1 MDYIKLT
8 QEKLSVDEASILAT
22 HPSCGAISLFV
33 GTTRNTFQGKDVVR
47 LEYESYIEM
56 AEKEMKSLCKV
67 ARKKWPLKHIVIHH
81 RLGLVPVKEASV
93 IIAVSSEH
101 RRESLD
107 AVSYLIDS
115 LKAKVPIWKKEIYTD
130 GNSDWKKNKEC
141 VWMKTEESTD
151 NNNGGDEICNNSKKR
166 SVSNVG
172 EMNNEPAAKKIKKE
186 FVAEPGSPK
195 DHDSSVAKTFQEVT
209 VKNELIPDEEAS
221 VRKPKDSHVIDK
233 NYVQIVA
240 SKEELYRRIS
250 AFQQRKRDELDVL
263 NVQEFCTLSGTGPSL
278 GSCARTSAVVLRS
291 KGSNSHLK
299 LTRVVNEWGPQT
311 VGMDPSSLP
320 NTAVKK
326 ESKQGQINSD
336 SNRMASQDVKPSTE
350 DRWRKYSESH
360 VADKLPPGVEER
372 LANLE
377 GHLKIVPGAPVPRD
391 VYVRIKLLEDK
402 VLYLEGI
409 SPEYFTGKSITKPD
423 KEPQLKEIKAVEDDL
438 TVSELD
444 LQIHELKMKL
454 KQRQLKQVL
463 L

>member
-1 MDYIKLT
+1 M
-8 QEKLSVDEASILAT
+8 AT

-33 GTTRNTFQGKDVVR
+33 GTTRNTFQGKDVVQ
-47 LEYESYIEM
+47 LEYEAYIEM

-81 RLGLVPVKEASV
+81 RLDLVPVKEASV

-166 SVSNVG
+166 LVSNVG

-186 FVAEPGSPK
+186 FIAEPGSPK
-195 DHDSSVAKTFQEVT
+195 DQDGSVAETFQEVT
-209 VKNELIPDEEAS
+209 VKEEIIPDEEVS
-221 VRKPKDSHVIDK
+221 KRKPNNNSHEIDK

-278 GSCARTSAVVLRS
+278 GTCARTSAVVLRS

-299 LTRVVNEWGPQT
+299 LTRVVNKWGPQT

-326 ESKQGQINSD
+326 ESKKGKIKGD
-336 SNRMASQDVKPSTE
+336 SNRIASQDVKSSTE
-350 DRWRKYSESH
+350 DRGRKDSDSYEVH
-360 VADKLPPGVEER
+360 KLPPGVEER

-377 GHLKIVPGAPVPRD
+377 GHLKIVPGTPVPRD

-402 VLYLEGI
+402 VLYLEGL

-423 KEPQLKEIKAVEDDL
+423 KGPQLKEVKAIEDDL

-444 LQIHELKMKL
+444 LKIHELKMKL